1 MNLTGKTIRVRGTVQ
16 GVGFRPTVWRLAREF
31 GLIGEVWNNGAGVT
45 IRAWGASSALDEFIR
60 QLPLQAPPLARITS
74 IDSSDLDGPA
84 ESNEFSIAASQ
95 SGAHRTTEVAAD
107 AATCPACLAE
117 VMEPSNRRYRYP
129 FTNCTHCGPRLSIIR
144 GIPYDRANTS
154 MAAFEMCPACRA
166 EYENPADRRFH
177 AQPNA
182 CPACG
187 PKLWLEDGNGIPL
200 QQPNSDAIAFTAE
213 LIRQGYI
220 VAIKGIGGFHLAC
233 DASNQQSVAT
243 LRDHKHRY
251 AKPFAIMGR
260 DIAMLEEYVE
270 LTPIEQQAL
279 SDPAAPIVI
288 LAKQG
293 KALADAVAPGEDKLG
308 CMLPYTPLHHI
319 LMQALDIPIVLTSG
333 NRSDEPQCTTNGDAR
348 QRLAGIADYW
358 LLHDRDIANRLDDSV
373 VRVMDNQ
380 PRLLRRARGYAPQP
394 LALTPGFETAPA
406 ILAMGGELKNT
417 FCLLKDGQAI
427 LSPHIGDLENAL
439 VQQDYR
445 RMLALYQELFDFKPE
460 LIAVDLHA
468 DYLSTQLGRQW
479 AEQNGLALIGIQ
491 HHHAHIAACMAEH
504 GLAIDTAPVLGI
516 AMDGLGLGDDGKL
529 WGGEFLSVDYRQ
541 SVRLAAFQ
549 PLPLLG
555 GAQAM
560 RQPWRNSYAH
570 LKSYF
575 DWQTLSEQYA
585 DLDIIRFLNQQPL
598 SVLDAMLAKNLNS
611 PPSSSCGRWFDA
623 FAAALGICRDSV
635 NYEGQAAIGLETL
648 AAPVFESQRGLGYRC
663 QWSPEAELPPL
674 RISSEISSADGYH
687 ALRGN
692 LLRDAPASRTAQ
704 RFRLHSHAEHGNDM
718 SGFNPILSWQ
728 PFWQG
733 VLDDLQQGTAL
744 PAIAARIHHGLAAAI
759 AETALH
765 LANGIGSETV
775 VLSGGVFQNRLLL
788 EEVSRLLRT
797 SDKQV
802 LSPVKLPCNDG
813 GLALGQAVIAA
824 AVQNKAD

>member
-1 MNLTGKTIRVRGTVQ
+1 MDGKIPVWRVKPIMLRQAQHERLDASHCDFGKLFMPESLAGKTVRVRGTVQ

-31 GLIGEVWNNGAGVT
+31 GLVGEVWNDSAGVT
-45 IRAWGASSALDEFIR
+45 IRAWGPNSALDEFIR
-60 QLPLQAPPLARITS
+60 QIPLQAPPLARIID
-74 IDSSDLDGPA
+74 IDSSDLDIPA
-84 ESNEFSIAASQ
+84 DTDEFRIVASRT
-95 SGAHRTTEVAAD
+95 GEAHTNVAAD
-107 AATCPACLAE
+107 AATCPACLSE
-117 VMEPSNRRYRYP
+117 VLEPSDRRYRYP
-129 FTNCTHCGPRLSIIR
+129 FTNCTHCGPRLSIIS

-154 MAAFEMCPACRA
+154 MAAFEMCPACHA

-182 CPACG
+182 CPVCG
-187 PKLWLEDGNGIPL
+187 PKLWLEDGNGPIAAE
-200 QQPNSDAIAFTAE
+200 DAIASAAE
-213 LIRQGYI
+213 LIRQGRI
-220 VAIKGIGGFHLAC
+220 VAIKGLGGFHLAC
-233 DASNQQSVAT
+233 DASNQQSVAL
-243 LRDHKHRY
+243 LRSRKQRY
-251 AKPFAIMGR
+251 AKPFAIMVR
-260 DIAMLEEYVE
+260 DIAMLEDYVE
-270 LTPIEQQAL
+270 LTPPERLAL

-288 LAKQG
+288 LAKQC
-293 KALADAVAPGEDKLG
+293 KPLADAVAPDEDKLG

-319 LMQALDIPIVLTSG
+319 LMQALDTPIVLTSG
-333 NRSDEPQCTTNGDAR
+333 NRSDEPQCTANGDAS
-348 QRLAGIADYW
+348 QTLAGIADYW
-358 LLHDRDIANRLDDSV
+358 LLHDRDIVNRLDDSV

-394 LALTPGFETAPA
+394 LALPPGFEQAPA

-427 LSPHIGDLENAL
+427 LSPHIGDLENVL

-479 AEQNGLALIGIQ
+479 AEHHALPLIGVQ

-504 GLAIDTAPVLGI
+504 GLAIDTAPVLGV

-575 DWQTLSEQYA
+575 DWQALSEQYA
-585 DLDIIRFLNQQPL
+585 GLDIIRFLNGQPL
-598 SVLDAMLAKNLNS
+598 EVLDAMLAKNLNS
-611 PPSSSCGRWFDA
+611 PSSSSCGRWFDA

-648 AAPVFESQRGLGYRC
+648 AAPALESQRGQGYRYD
-663 QWSPEAELPPL
+663 WSPEAELPL
-674 RISSEISSADGYH
+674 
-687 ALRGN
+687 
-692 LLRDAPASRTAQ
+692 
-704 RFRLHSHAEHGNDM
+704 
-718 SGFNPILSWQ
+718 LSWQ

-733 VLDDLQQGTAL
+733 VLDDLQKGTAL
-744 PAIAARIHHGLAAAI
+744 PVIAARIHHGLAVAI
-759 AETALH
+759 AETSLH
-765 LANGIGSETV
+765 LADVIASEMV

-788 EEVSRLLRT
+788 EEVSRLLREGR
-797 SDKQV
+797 KIV
-802 LSPVKLPCNDG
+802 LSPAKLPCNDG

-824 AVQNKAD
+824 ALRNKPV

>member
-31 GLIGEVWNNGAGVT
+31 GLVGEVWNDGAGVT
-45 IRAWGASSALDEFIR
+45 IRAWGPNSALDEFIR
-60 QLPLQAPPLARITS
+60 QIPLQAPPLARIID
-74 IDSSDLDGPA
+74 IDSSGLDSPA
-84 ESNEFSIAASQ
+84 DTDEFRIVASR
-95 SGAHRTTEVAAD
+95 SGEAHTNVAAD
-107 AATCPACLAE
+107 AATCPACLSE
-117 VMEPSNRRYRYP
+117 VLDPSDRRYRYP
-129 FTNCTHCGPRLSIIR
+129 FSNCTHCGPRLSIIR

-154 MAAFEMCPACRA
+154 MASFEMCPACRA

-182 CPACG
+182 CPVCG
-187 PKLWLEDGNGIPL
+187 PKLWLEDGNGAPCAE
-200 QQPNSDAIAFTAE
+200 QNGSDAIGMTAE

-220 VAIKGIGGFHLAC
+220 VAIKGLGGFHLAC
-233 DASNQQSVAT
+233 DASNQQSVAL
-243 LRDHKHRY
+243 LRSRKLRY
-251 AKPFAIMGR
+251 AKPFAIMAR
-260 DIAMLEEYVE
+260 DIAMLEGYVE
-270 LTPIEQQAL
+270 LTPPERAAL

-293 KALADAVAPGEDKLG
+293 KPLADAVAPGEDKLG

-319 LMQALDIPIVLTSG
+319 LMQALDTPIVLTSG
-333 NRSDEPQCTTNGDAR
+333 NRSDEPQCISNDDAR

-358 LLHDRDIANRLDDSV
+358 LLHDRDIVNRLDDSV
-373 VRVMDNQ
+373 MRVMAGQ

-394 LALTPGFETAPA
+394 LALPPGFEQAPL

-460 LIAVDLHA
+460 LITVDLHA

-479 AEQNGLALIGIQ
+479 AEQYALPLTGVQ

-504 GLAIDTAPVLGI
+504 DLPIDTGPVLGV
-516 AMDGLGLGDDGKL
+516 AMDGLGLGDDGML
-529 WGGEFLSVDYRQ
+529 WGGEFLIVDYRQ

-560 RQPWRNSYAH
+560 HQPWRNSYAH

-575 DWQTLSEQYA
+575 DWQTLSERYA
-585 DLDIIRFLNQQPL
+585 DLDIIRFLSDQPL
-598 SVLDAMLAKNLNS
+598 SVLDAMLEKNLNS

-648 AAPVFESQRGLGYRC
+648 AAPAFEAQRGQGYRYD
-663 QWSPEAELPPL
+663 WSPEAELPL
-674 RISSEISSADGYH
+674 
-687 ALRGN
+687 
-692 LLRDAPASRTAQ
+692 
-704 RFRLHSHAEHGNDM
+704 
-718 SGFNPILSWQ
+718 LSWR

-733 VLDDLQQGTAL
+733 VLDDLQRGKAL
-744 PAIAARIHHGLAAAI
+744 PVIAARIHHGLAVAI
-759 AETALH
+759 AETSLH
-765 LANGIGSETV
+765 IADGMGSETV
-775 VLSGGVFQNRLLL
+775 ALSGGVFQNRLLL
-788 EEVSRLLRT
+788 EEVSRLLRAGG
-797 SDKQV
+797 KQV
-802 LSPVKLPCNDG
+802 LSPAKLPCNDG
-813 GLALGQAVIAA
+813 GLALGQAMIASA
-824 AVQNKAD
+824 LRNKPV

>member
-1 MNLTGKTIRVRGTVQ
+1 MSQAGKLIRVRGTVQ

-31 GLIGEVWNNGAGVT
+31 GLVGEVWNDGAGVT

-60 QLPLQAPPLARITS
+60 QILLQAPPLARIIGIAS
-74 IDSSDLDGPA
+74 SNLDSPA
-84 ESNEFSIAASQ
+84 DTDEFSIVASRT
-95 SGAHRTTEVAAD
+95 GEAHTSVAAD

-117 VMEPSNRRYRYP
+117 VLDSKDRRYRYP

-166 EYENPADRRFH
+166 EYEAPADRRFH

-182 CPACG
+182 CPVCG
-187 PKLWLEDGNGIPL
+187 PKLWLEDRNGAPCSE
-200 QQPNSDAIAFTAE
+200 QSGSDAIATAAE

-220 VAIKGIGGFHLAC
+220 VAIRGIGGFHLAC
-233 DASNQQSVAT
+233 DAANQETVSA
-243 LRDHKHRY
+243 LRNRKQRY
-251 AKPFAIMGR
+251 AKPFAIMAR
-260 DIAMLEEYVE
+260 DITMLEDYVE
-270 LTPIEQQAL
+270 LTPPERLAL
-279 SDPAAPIVI
+279 GDPAAPIVI

-319 LMQALDIPIVLTSG
+319 LMQVLDAPIVLTSG
-333 NRSDEPQCTTNGDAR
+333 NRSDEPQCTDNDDAQ

-358 LLHDRDIANRLDDSV
+358 LLHDRDIVNRLDDSV
-373 VRVMDNQ
+373 LRVMDNQ

-394 LALTPGFETAPA
+394 LSLPPGFEQAPP

-479 AEQNGLALIGIQ
+479 TEQHAVPLIGVQ

-504 GLAIDTAPVLGI
+504 GLAIDTTPVLGV

-529 WGGEFLSVDYRQ
+529 WGGEFLKVDYRQ

-575 DWQTLSEQYA
+575 DWQALSEQYA
-585 DLDIIRFLNQQPL
+585 DLDIICFLNRQPL
-598 SVLDAMLAKNLNS
+598 SVLDTMLAKNLNS
-611 PPSSSCGRWFDA
+611 PLSSSCGRWFDA

-648 AAPVFESQRGLGYRC
+648 AAPVFKSQRDQGYRYD
-663 QWSPEAELPPL
+663 WSCTIELQL
-674 RISSEISSADGYH
+674 
-687 ALRGN
+687 
-692 LLRDAPASRTAQ
+692 
-704 RFRLHSHAEHGNDM
+704 
-718 SGFNPILSWQ
+718 LSWR

-733 VLDDLQQGTAL
+733 VMDDLRQGTAL
-744 PAIAARIHHGLAAAI
+744 PKIAARIHHGLAVAI
-759 AETALH
+759 SETALQ
-765 LANGIGSETV
+765 LAENIGCETLI
-775 VLSGGVFQNRLLL
+775 LSGGVFQNRLLL
-788 EEVSRLLRT
+788 EEVSRLLRA
-797 SDKQV
+797 SNKQI
-802 LSPVKLPCNDG
+802 LSPAKLPCNDG

-824 AVQNKAD
+824 ARGWPK